1 MKHLLKL
8 IAIAIITLSFT
19 SCTVESLDNEIVE
32 QSSLTDTEALNSTC
46 VNTNPQ
52 ARLINNGTL
61 PFHFKVLNNVTLI
74 SSDLAVMPGTTT
86 SWRSFSD
93 GYVLL
98 LVESTDPNI
107 PGNKIELNMS
117 LCSEI
122 EIIVDSNN
130 EIVETSPTDL

>member
-86 SWRSFSD
+86 NWRSFSD

-117 LCSEI
+117 SCSEI